1 MDNSRSEKNEEK
13 TLQPKE
19 MSVKCSALNLPED
32 IIPLQ
37 TVKAAF
43 RKAKELLN
51 DKNGICKEA
60 SSHPRIFSVK
70 SFSNGKKTAQSLA
83 KGKNQNHL
91 QCDCRIFAWC
101 NFCCHTLATSE
112 YGGFCLDY
120 LNELKKKIFQGKPN
134 LTAAIDKT
142 RKISEKGIK
151 KNGIAKASKRR
162 TSRVTNQSLSP
173 EKLLQSGK
181 VRDAT
186 VPEILSETQQ
196 QPYILDTNVNISR
209 NQEASLRT
217 SSMVSIPSYNQF
229 FSQIY
234 SSGMPNPQT
243 VTGNVPSTSCL
254 HWHSGMSPHKYYLI
268 EKPANVANWYGC
280 NESFSLGYCQ
290 PPTNII
296 VKHSDRRIT
305 GKTQDGQLI
314 YNADFTPITTL

>member
-1 MDNSRSEKNEEK
+1 MVY
-13 TLQPKE
+13 
-19 MSVKCSALNLPED
+19 VKKHRHIREYLALRVSPM
-32 IIPLQ
+32 
-37 TVKAAF
+37 
-43 RKAKELLN
+43 
-51 DKNGICKEA
+51 
-60 SSHPRIFSVK
+60 
-70 SFSNGKKTAQSLA
+70 KKKPHRVSP

-91 QCDCRIFAWC
+91 QCDCRIFAWY
-101 NFCCHTLATSE
+101 NFCCHTLAASE
-112 YGGFCLDY
+112 YEGFCLDY
-120 LNELKKKIFQGKPN
+120 LNELKKKIFQGKTN
-134 LTAAIDKT
+134 LTAAMDKT
-142 RKISEKGIK
+142 RKINEKGMK

-234 SSGMPNPQT
+234 SSGMPNAQT

-254 HWHSGMSPHKYYLI
+254 H
-268 EKPANVANWYGC
+268 
-280 NESFSLGYCQ
+280 
-290 PPTNII
+290 
-296 VKHSDRRIT
+296 
-305 GKTQDGQLI
+305 
-314 YNADFTPITTL
+314 